1 MVVKL
6 AEGYDQMLGRR
17 FEGGVELSGGEWQ
30 KMALARAYLRDA
42 QLLIL
47 DEPTAALDARSELEV
62 FERFA
67 ELTQGKMALL
77 ISHRFSTVRM
87 ADRIVVLAGGQLIEE
102 GNHQNLM
109 ARGGVYAGMF
119 EMQAASYR

>member
-1 MVVKL
+1 MKQASTSP
-6 AEGYDQMLGRR
+6 AESGRR
-17 FEGGVELSGGEWQ
+17 I
-30 KMALARAYLRDA
+30 ALARAYLRDA

-87 ADRIVVLAGGQLIEE
+87 ADRIVVLSGGQLTEE
-102 GNHQNLM
+102 GDHTALM
-109 ARGGVYAGMF
+109 ALGGQYAEMF